1 MNVGTADTY
10 LLLVMLPAARS
21 VEATG
26 YVGGRLVPLLLLAF
40 VGLVLVIVFTVAAM
54 MFFWEGGRAG

>member
-1 MNVGTADTY
+1 M
-10 LLLVMLPAARS
+10 R
-21 VEATG
+21 
-26 YVGGRLVPLLLLAF
+26 RLVPLLLLAF